1 LIDGVYHVVIRPL
14 ASDSEEVLTEFTDS
28 LSDVPSV
35 WSPDGGRIL
44 FQRLRFGT
52 TNSNDIWSIDLS
64 TREASPVVEGEGDE
78 CQAEFSPDG
87 QSIAYTS
94 DDAGQPDVYL
104 RSLDGKSAPR
114 RISAGGGMFPLWR
127 RDGRELYFVAPGGKV
142 ISVPVLSLEPLETG
156 AARRL
161 FTIDSTLLL
170 DDRFIGLSAP
180 IDVTADGE
188 RFLVAVGQGGLTP
201 LTLIQNWQALLKV
214 EK

>member
-1 LIDGVYHVVIRPL
+1 
-14 ASDSEEVLTEFTDS
+14 
-28 LSDVPSV
+28 
-35 WSPDGGRIL
+35 L
-44 FQRLRFGT
+44 FQHLRFGT
-52 TNSNDIWSIDLS
+52 TNSNDIWSISLS
-64 TREASPVVEGEGDE
+64 TREAQAVIEGEGDE
-78 CQAEFSPDG
+78 FQAEFSPDG